1 MPSRW
6 PSAPGADDLPV
17 WSITPTAGSST
28 WRSATPSDWP
38 RPRPL
43 SSVGSR
49 GDSYD
54 NALAETVNGLYK
66 AELINRHG
74 PWRSVEAVELA
85 TADWVHF
92 WNTKRLHGACGDIPP
107 AEFEAAYHSAQAAT
121 AAA

>member
-1 MPSRW
+1 MLGPQANKQSGGKDRTDGHW
-6 PSAPGADDLPV
+6 STNRIHAPFG
-17 WSITPTAGSST
+17 
-28 WRSATPSDWP
+28 
-38 RPRPL
+38 
-43 SSVGSR
+43 
-49 GDSYD
+49 
-54 NALAETVNGLYK
+54 E

-107 AEFEAAYHSAQAAT
+107 AEFEAAYHSAQAAV